1 MHTTDEILLRAIA
14 QKDKRA
20 FLRFYERY
28 SRVAL
33 CFVLSKV
40 HHADV
45 AKEIVQ
51 NFWLAL
57 WENPRML
64 RPDKDG
70 CAKVFLMQ
78 YLRFRIYD
86 IYRIAVPETVP
97 IDETDIVSPLLA
109 GADME
114 KEELL
119 HIVCDALKN
128 STLLTKKTFWMRVDN
143 ISAKEVANELNTT
156 PQTVHNTF
164 SRALHTVREYI
175 RKRYPEIA
183 DSAVRL
189 FVAIYFFR

>member
-1 MHTTDEILLRAIA
+1 M
-14 QKDKRA
+14 
-20 FLRFYERY
+20 
-28 SRVAL
+28 
-33 CFVLSKV
+33 

-164 SRALHTVREYI
+164 SRALYTVREYI
-175 RKRYPEIA
+175 RKHYPEIA

>member
-1 MHTTDEILLRAIA
+1 MSDKGILYWNQWAGLFGNKGIESIGFRGILHRIF
-14 QKDKRA
+14 Q
-20 FLRFYERY
+20 
-28 SRVAL
+28 
-33 CFVLSKV
+33 V

-128 STLLTKKTFWMRVDN
+128 STLLTKKNFLD
-143 ISAKEVANELNTT
+143 AGG
-156 PQTVHNTF
+156 
-164 SRALHTVREYI
+164 
-175 RKRYPEIA
+175 
-183 DSAVRL
+183 
-189 FVAIYFFR
+189 

>member
-20 FLRFYERY
+20 FSRLYERY
-28 SRVAL
+28 SHAAL

-57 WENPRML
+57 WENPHML
-64 RPDKDG
+64 RPDNDG

-86 IYRIAVPETVP
+86 KYRIAVPETVA
-97 IDETDIVSPLLA
+97 IDETDIVSPLLT

-114 KEELL
+114 KEQLL
-119 HIVCDALKN
+119 QIVRDALKN
-128 STLLTKKTFWMRVDN
+128 STLLTKNAFWMRMDN

-164 SRALHTVREYI
+164 SRALRTVREYI
-175 RKRYPEIA
+175 RKHYPEIA
-183 DSAVRL
+183 DSAVKL